1 MILWT
6 NQARKKLEAL
16 PRDTQIRLL
25 KALRRL
31 DEENRGDI
39 KALTGRFKELL
50 DFVLES
56 IGNNQIFHSKAKKYH
71 H

>member
-6 NQARKKLEAL
+6 NQVRKKLEAF

-31 DEENRGDI
+31 DEENKGDI
-39 KALTGRFKELL
+39 KVLTGRFKELL

-56 IGNNQIFHSKAKKYH
+56 IG
-71 H
+71 